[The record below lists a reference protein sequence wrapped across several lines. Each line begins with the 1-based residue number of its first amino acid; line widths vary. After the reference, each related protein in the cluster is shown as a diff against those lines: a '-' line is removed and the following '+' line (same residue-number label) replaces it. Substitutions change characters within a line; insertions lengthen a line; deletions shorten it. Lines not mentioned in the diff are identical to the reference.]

1 MQFTLQELGL
11 LDAPPEPEF
20 DNLSLLA
27 CDLLDVPMA
36 HVSILDHEK
45 RRIFYKSQN
54 GHPAPLA
61 EVEAKASKIFF
72 SSLNRVTCCRSRE
85 TSIRQRWSGQFIWD
99 NGDQR
104 SCGSAGRDSSESGAS
119 SFRFGSWGFM
129 PRRSMSARSF
139 SIAGFLAVRSLSP

>member
-1 MQFTLQELGL
+1 MRVRIASADFSPCQILRGRRPLNEVWSG
-11 LDAPPEPEF
+11 AP
-20 DNLSLLA
+20 S
-27 CDLLDVPMA
+27 PMRSRTTKFP
-36 HVSILDHEK
+36 VGVRKDPS
-45 RRIFYKSQN
+45 SN
-54 GHPAPLA
+54 PAPLA